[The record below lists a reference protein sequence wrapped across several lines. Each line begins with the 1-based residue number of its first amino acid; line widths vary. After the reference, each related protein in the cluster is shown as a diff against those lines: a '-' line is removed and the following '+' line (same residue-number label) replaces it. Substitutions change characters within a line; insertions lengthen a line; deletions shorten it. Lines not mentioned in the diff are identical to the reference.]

1 MERQQ
6 PRSEI
11 IKTSVDGSS
20 VSFNII
26 IYADSFF
33 SDNVYM
39 YNDNIL
45 KDQRLDPD
53 KSQTWLGIQY
63 HRVQPKESYSIAILP
78 NLLKAPVAQVK
89 TQPKRHGYFVAR
101 RHSRRRLLA
110 RCFSQRDSSMASLS
124 SHFILHLLLGEHGGS
139 GFWEAD

>member
-1 MERQQ
+1 MMERQQ

-53 KSQTWLGIQY
+53 KSQT
-63 HRVQPKESYSIAILP
+63 
-78 NLLKAPVAQVK
+78 
-89 TQPKRHGYFVAR
+89 
-101 RHSRRRLLA
+101 
-110 RCFSQRDSSMASLS
+110 
-124 SHFILHLLLGEHGGS
+124 
-139 GFWEAD
+139 